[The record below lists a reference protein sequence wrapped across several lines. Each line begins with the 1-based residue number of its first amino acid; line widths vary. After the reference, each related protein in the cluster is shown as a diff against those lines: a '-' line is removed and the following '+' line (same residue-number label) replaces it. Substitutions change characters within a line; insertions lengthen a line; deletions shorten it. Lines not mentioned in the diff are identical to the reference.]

1 MHLSPT
7 GAEQSQQKRAFLCSA
22 CQEWIFPGLSVL
34 HDDASHILRPG
45 PFLAITVTPLPWL
58 SWTFRCPSPRFGKGL
73 ELQAGKVPPE
83 GGRTLGEELLREPSF
98 HIPHL

>member
-34 HDDASHILRPG
+34 HDDASHILRPD
-45 PFLAITVTPLPWL
+45 PFLAITVTPLPWAL
-58 SWTFRCPSPRFGKGL
+58 L
-73 ELQAGKVPPE
+73 DLQM
-83 GGRTLGEELLREPSF
+83 SF
-98 HIPHL
+98 SSFWKRP